1 MSIPSFE
8 YVLPV
13 IRGIQAGREYYV
25 SMCPVRFIP
34 KLFSSEEEEI
44 PPEMRAQRKLSRTRV
59 PEIAR
64 YILNNPTNYT
74 FSAITASIDAKITFE
89 PIGEEA
95 QARKIGRLRV
105 PMDARFA
112 IADGGHRRAAFELAL
127 SENPD
132 LGYETIAVIFFLD
145 IGLNRSQQIFSDLN
159 RYGVHPDPSLNIL
172 YDHRDKKALLARAVV
187 KEVRIFR
194 KLTDT
199 ERSTLPSRS
208 GKLFT
213 LSSIYNATLALLA
226 NHQDSELG
234 HPRHSAVKGGMGEEQ
249 LSKQVELAARYW
261 NAVTRYIPDW
271 ELVLQKK
278 VSAGEMRQDYVHSQ
292 AIALAGLGRVGA
304 SLISI
309 YPENWE
315 EHLGGLA
322 QIDWS
327 RSNPDWQGRIMSKGG
342 ISQSQSSVSRMTAYL
357 KKYLNLPLTL
367 GEEQLENA
375 CVAAGGEKKRAE
387 GQ

>member
-34 KLFSSEEEEI
+34 KLFASNDEEI
-44 PPEMRAQRKLSRTRV
+44 PPEIRARRSLNKTRV

-112 IADGGHRRAAFELAL
+112 IADGQHRRAAFELAL

-172 YDHRDKKALLARAVV
+172 YEHRDKKALLARAVV
-187 KEVRIFR
+187 KEVRVFR
-194 KLTDT
+194 TLTDT

-234 HPRHSAVKGGMGEEQ
+234 HPRHSALKGGMGEEQ
-249 LSKQVELAARYW
+249 LSKQIELAARYW

-271 ELVLQKK
+271 EQVLQKK
-278 VSAGEMRQDYVHSQ
+278 VSAGEMRQDYVHSH

-309 YPENWE
+309 YPENWDD
-315 EHLGGLA
+315 HLGGLA

-342 ISQSQSSVSRMTAYL
+342 ISQSQTSVSRIMAYV
-357 KKYLNLPLTL
+357 KRYLDLPLTL
-367 GEEQLENA
+367 EEERLENTLIA
-375 CVAAGGEKKRAE
+375 VGGEK
-387 GQ
+387 

>member
-34 KLFSSEEEEI
+34 KLFASNDEEI
-44 PPEMRAQRKLSRTRV
+44 PPEMRARRSLNKTRV

-112 IADGGHRRAAFELAL
+112 IADGQHRRAAFELAL

-187 KEVRIFR
+187 KEVRVFR
-194 KLTDT
+194 TLTDT

-226 NHQDSELG
+226 NHQNCELG
-234 HPRHSAVKGGMGEEQ
+234 YPPHSPVKGGMGEEQ
-249 LSKQVELAARYW
+249 LSKQIELAARYW

-271 ELVLQKK
+271 EQVVQKK
-278 VSAGEMRQDYVHSQ
+278 VSAGEMRQDYVHSH

-309 YPENWE
+309 YPDNWD

-327 RSNPDWQGRIMSKGG
+327 RSNPDWQGRIMSKCG

-357 KKYLNLPLTL
+357 KRYLNLPLTSE
-367 GEEQLENA
+367 EEQLENA
-375 CVAAGGEKKRAE
+375 SVAVGVKK
-387 GQ
+387 